1 MKRIL
6 SLTFALAI
14 GIAMAFAAGN
24 NNKQIERIRAI
35 YNGVHEHIAMAEEEP
50 MTTNQMT
57 IDINQMYPGSGPHKE
72 HITFYFSCLDF
83 DEDDQCE
90 DGSINWHSDLE
101 FVTQSFN
108 IGAHEYYCEY
118 LYDPETG
125 DPLFALFTY
134 DDDVTGQ
141 KQSVRYYFDK
151 CKLIQ
156 TIPAKVSDEWP
167 TDVNDRLYNFKHLQ
181 EIFKKVIL
189 GNSLI

>member
-24 NNKQIERIRAI
+24 NKQIERIRAI
-35 YNGVHEHIAMAEEEP
+35 YNDVHEHIAMAEEEP
-50 MTTNQMT
+50 MMTNQMT

-72 HITFYFSCLDF
+72 HITFYFTCLDF
-83 DEDDQCE
+83 SEEDQRE
-90 DGSINWHSDLE
+90 DGSINWQSDLQ

-125 DPLFALFTY
+125 EPLFALITF
-134 DDDVTGQ
+134 DDDETGQ

-151 CKLIQ
+151 GKLIQ

-181 EIFKKVIL
+181 EIFKKVVL

>member
-6 SLTFALAI
+6 SLTIALAF
-14 GIAMAFAAGN
+14 GIAMAFAAG

-35 YNGVHEHIAMAEEEP
+35 YNDVHKHIEMAKEEP
-50 MTTNQMT
+50 MMTNQMS
-57 IDINQMYPGSGPHKE
+57 IDIDQMYPGSGPHKE

-83 DEDDQCE
+83 SEEDQCE
-90 DGSINWHSDLE
+90 DGSINWRSDLH

-134 DDDVTGQ
+134 DDDETGQ

-151 CKLIQ
+151 GKLFQ

-181 EIFKKVIL
+181 EIFKEVIL

>member
-6 SLTFALAI
+6 SFTLLLTLSIAI
-14 GIAMAFAAGN
+14 AFAADN
-24 NNKQIERIRAI
+24 SKQIERIRAI
-35 YNGVHEHIAMAEEEP
+35 YNDVHEHIAMAQEEP
-50 MTTNQMT
+50 MMTNQMT

-83 DEDDQCE
+83 SEEDQRE
-90 DGSINWHSDLE
+90 DGSINWQSDLH

-118 LYDPETG
+118 LFDPETG
-125 DPLFALFTY
+125 EPLFALITF
-134 DDDVTGQ
+134 DDDATGQ

-151 CKLIQ
+151 GKLIQ
-156 TIPAKVSDEWP
+156 TNPTKVSDEWP

-181 EIFKKVIL
+181 EIFKQVIL

>member
-6 SLTFALAI
+6 SLTFVLILGIGMAI
-14 GIAMAFAAGN
+14 AAG
-24 NNKQIERIRAI
+24 NNKQIERILAI
-35 YNGVHEHIAMAEEEP
+35 YNDVHNHIAMAEEEP
-50 MTTNQMT
+50 MMTNQMT

-83 DEDDQCE
+83 DEEDQCE
-90 DGSINWHSDLE
+90 DGSINWQSDLE

-108 IGAHEYYCEY
+108 IGGHEFYCEY

-125 DPLFALFTY
+125 DPLFALFNY
-134 DDDVTGQ
+134 DDDETGQ

-151 CKLIQ
+151 GKLLQ
-156 TIPAKVSDEWP
+156 TIPAKIGDGWP

-181 EIFKKVIL
+181 EIFKQVIL